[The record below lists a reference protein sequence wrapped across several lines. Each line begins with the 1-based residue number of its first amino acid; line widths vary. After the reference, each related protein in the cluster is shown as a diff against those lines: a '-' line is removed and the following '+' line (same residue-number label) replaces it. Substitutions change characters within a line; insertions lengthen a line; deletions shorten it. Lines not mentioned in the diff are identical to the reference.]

1 MGDELAS
8 AARPRYNAN
17 RNGIPIYTERC
28 SAYQACWLATSRQAW
43 RNALDKQDRAERRV
57 RADAQRNV
65 ETLLEAAMAEFAAFG
80 VDAPV
85 RDIAE
90 RAGVGVGTVYRHFP
104 TRADLIV
111 AVFRRELDA
120 CADAARVLAADH
132 EPGEALV
139 RWVECYVEFIH
150 AKRGL
155 ASALHSGD
163 PAYNALPAY
172 FEQRMRPAL
181 AGLLVA
187 AASAGYIRAGVDPND
202 VLWAV
207 ASLCKSSHDRD
218 PALARRMVGVF
229 LDGLRYG
236 ADSARPLPRGGSD

>member
-1 MGDELAS
+1 
-8 AARPRYNAN
+8 
-17 RNGIPIYTERC
+17 
-28 SAYQACWLATSRQAW
+28 
-43 RNALDKQDRAERRV
+43 LDKQDRAERRV

-139 RWVECYVEFIH
+139 RWIECYVEFIH

>member
-139 RWVECYVEFIH
+139 RWIECYVEFIH